1 LKGQDLSQVFF
12 FESHEGRVKTDD
24 RIKSQ
29 NESPTHSHFVFNLCC
44 FVKNA
49 GDAGHEVPQS
59 HSRSSGSTSKSRTI
73 QYKNQP
79 KNQGSSSQVFSVDS
93 HHHDFLERDPLSS
106 AAAADPDP
114 QVLRPPKPTVSSD
127 SDIPVASEQNNARPQ
142 VGVFPFAGPGANNF
156 FPQPSNTLATPL
168 IQPEPELVVDETPV
182 GSLIAKIH
190 GQGILGYVLF
200 TPDAKNQGRTV
211 IRARITTGSDS
222 GRKDVFNWKI
232 HSFPQQMTSL
242 GCSSISIGPM
252 LTDLSSLH
260 GQIASDQDVVI
271 SSTAIN
277 LFTEENKN
285 HILGRSLVLHSV
297 SSGRLV
303 CGTIMPPSSQKKV
316 YEAKFH
322 STVSGSVKVIQT
334 PIATA
339 VLTEYMM
346 FSDGSR
352 VSSSHNWNI
361 IQGVAAEA
369 TLDQRYKYEKN
380 ACQGLTNSQGG
391 STLLSRNQA
400 AQIPISTEMPGVKG
414 RSFQVIPGL
423 KSFDS
428 APVNFLAIMDP
439 DDANKIITCAPL
451 NLVRSR
457 TAVAKFSSDPE
468 SEVQGSI
475 AFTQETPFDPTKV
488 DVNLRLTVKAYSYG
502 IDLLPTIR
510 RRRNEPK
517 SCPNIRETIYNPF
530 FKDPEEIPSEGNGS
544 TDQFAVGDLSGKF
557 GSLSGKERE
566 VFTSY
571 DFNLPLFGHFSVIG
585 RAVVIYAPEG
595 PAISCSNIELTGSN
609 VTTAYATF
617 DVPLQGQ
624 FIFRQAGEQCYTDT
638 YVYIEISKPDGADNK
653 KTFNHPWHIHEQ
665 SVSTGNIYHSFSP
678 HFSLSFLFSCHQ
690 P

>member
-1 LKGQDLSQVFF
+1 M
-12 FESHEGRVKTDD
+12 
-24 RIKSQ
+24 IQ
-29 NESPTHSHFVFNLCC
+29 NHLRP
-44 FVKNA
+44 
-49 GDAGHEVPQS
+49 G
-59 HSRSSGSTSKSRTI
+59 SKSRVILYNKPPT
-73 QYKNQP
+73 QS
-79 KNQGSSSQVFSVDS
+79 SSSQVFSVDS
-93 HHHDFLERDPLSS
+93 GHHTFLERDPLAS

-114 QVLRPPKPTVSSD
+114 QVVRAPNNHASNADVPTT
-127 SDIPVASEQNNARPQ
+127 SEQGRPQ

-156 FPQPSNTLATPL
+156 FPQPLNTLATPL
-168 IQPEPELVVDETPV
+168 LQPEPQVNLHDAPT
-182 GSLIAKIH
+182 GTLIAKIH
-190 GQGILGYVLF
+190 GQGVLGYVLF
-200 TPDAKNQGRTV
+200 TPDAANQGRTV
-211 IRARITTGSDS
+211 IRARITTGADS
-222 GRKDVFNWKI
+222 GRKELFNWKI

-252 LTDLSSLH
+252 MTDLSSIH
-260 GQIASDQDVVI
+260 GQISSDEDVVI

-297 SSGRLV
+297 SSGRIV
-303 CGTIMPPSSQKKV
+303 CGTILPPSSQKKV

-352 VSSSHNWNI
+352 VTSTHNWNI
-361 IQGVAAEA
+361 IQGVAADA
-369 TLDQRYKYEKN
+369 TLEQRFKYEKN
-380 ACQGLTNSQGG
+380 GCLGLTNSQGG
-391 STLLSRNQA
+391 QTLLSRNQA
-400 AQIPISTEMPGVKG
+400 SQIPISTEMPGVKG
-414 RSFQVIPGL
+414 RSFQVLPGL

-428 APVNFLAIMDP
+428 APVNFLAIMD
-439 DDANKIITCAPL
+439 DEEGNKIISCAPL
-451 NLVRSR
+451 ILVRSK

-468 SEVQGSI
+468 AEVQGSI
-475 AFTQETPFDPTKV
+475 SFSQETPFDPTKI

-530 FKDPEEIPSEGNGS
+530 FKDPEEIPAEGSGS

-595 PAISCSNIELTGSN
+595 PAISCSNIELTGGN
-609 VTTAYATF
+609 ITTAYATF

-624 FIFRQAGEQCYTDT
+624 FIFRQSGEQCYTDT

-653 KTFNHPWHIHEQ
+653 KSFNHPWHIHEQ
-665 SVSTGNIYHSFSP
+665 SVSTGEFMSSFFLLF
-678 HFSLSFLFSCHQ
+678 FSFVIFLSHLSIKRAVYR
-690 P
+690 